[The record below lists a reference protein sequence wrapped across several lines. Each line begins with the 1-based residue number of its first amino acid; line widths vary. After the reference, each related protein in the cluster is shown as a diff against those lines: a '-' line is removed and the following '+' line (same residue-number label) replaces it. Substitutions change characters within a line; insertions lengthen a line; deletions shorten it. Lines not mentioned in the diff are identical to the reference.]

1 MILKE
6 IDSFTVD
13 KFLKVCYEN
22 ILIPFLF
29 LAQLQQV
36 PNPAALL
43 PHQQQEYQIAKTTKE
58 KLEVELQTQAAHL
71 SSQRKVAY
79 FL

>member
-1 MILKE
+1 M
-6 IDSFTVD
+6 
-13 KFLKVCYEN
+13 
-22 ILIPFLF
+22 
-29 LAQLQQV
+29 

-43 PHQQQEYQIAKTTKE
+43 PEQQQEYQITETTKDR
-58 KLEVELQTQAAHL
+58 LEAELQTQAAHL